1 MIYIMLPAYNEAR
14 DMDELIRRIH
24 DAMRGNG
31 LEYRAVVVD
40 DGSNDGTCDVV
51 ISLQK
56 QFPVQLLKHEVNK
69 GLGQALKTGFTRIA
83 SIADADDIVVV
94 MDADNTH
101 PPELIVKMNELVN
114 NGADIVIA
122 SRYQKGAEV
131 IGVPLY
137 RRVLSNGAS
146 YMFRTMAPVKGVRD
160 FTGGYRAYRVSLIK
174 KALEKYGDKFI
185 TESGFS
191 CMIDVLFK
199 LSCFKPMI
207 AEVPLTLNYDK
218 KKGPSKMKIAKAIKG
233 TLRLLVKSRS

>member
-1 MIYIMLPAYNEAR
+1 MFYILLPAYNEAR
-14 DMDELIRRIH
+14 DLDELVRRIH
-24 DAMRGNG
+24 SAMRGSG
-31 LEYRAVVVD
+31 LEYRTVVVD
-40 DGSNDGTCDVV
+40 DGSSDGTSSVV

-83 SIADADDIVVV
+83 SIAEDGDVVVV

-101 PPELIVKMNELVN
+101 PPELIVKMNELVK

-146 YMFRTMAPVKGVRD
+146 YMFRTLAPVKGVRD
-160 FTGGYRAYRVSLIK
+160 YTGGYRAYRVGLIK
-174 KALEKYGDKFI
+174 KALERYGDKFI

-191 CMIDVLFK
+191 CMIDILFK
-199 LSCFKPMI
+199 LSALKPVI
-207 AEVPLTLNYDK
+207 AEVPLTLNYGK
-218 KKGPSKMKIAKAIKG
+218 KKGPSKMKIGRAIKG
-233 TLRLLVKSRS
+233 TLKLLVKSRS

>member
-1 MIYIMLPAYNEAR
+1 MLPAYNEVR

-24 DAMRGNG
+24 AAMRGDG
-31 LEYRAVVVD
+31 LEYRTVVVD

-83 SIADADDIVVV
+83 SVADADDIVVV

-101 PPELIVKMNELVN
+101 PPELIAKMNELVK

-191 CMIDVLFK
+191 CMIEVLFK
-199 LSCFKPMI
+199 LSCFKPKI
-207 AEVPLTLNYDK
+207 AEVPLTLSYDK
-218 KKGPSKMKIAKAIKG
+218 KKGPSKMKIGCAIKG
-233 TLRLLVKSRS
+233 TLRLLVNHRLS